1 MLLPRCGPY
10 YRAKCC
16 FTKLLYRLRSR
27 RRRRPRRRRRRR
39 RRTSLVPFPLGDV
52 SMYSIALLGYACID
66 LCIDC
71 CESHQGR
78 RLAQAHRITV
88 VVALLP
94 KQQQQ

>member
-10 YRAKCC
+10 YRAQCC

-27 RRRRPRRRRRRR
+27 RRRRPRRCR
-39 RRTSLVPFPLGDV
+39 RRTLLVPFLLGDV
-52 SMYSIALLGYACID
+52 SMYSIALPVYACID

-94 KQQQQ
+94 

>member
-10 YRAKCC
+10 YGAKCC
-16 FTKLLYRLRSR
+16 FTKLLHRLRRRRR
-27 RRRRPRRRRRRR
+27 RRRRPRRRRR
-39 RRTSLVPFPLGDV
+39 TLLVPFFPLGDV
-52 SMYSIALLGYACID
+52 SMYSIALPGYACVD

-94 KQQQQ
+94 EQQQQ

>member
-10 YRAKCC
+10 YRAQCC

-27 RRRRPRRRRRRR
+27 RRRRRRRRPRRRRRRR
-39 RRTSLVPFPLGDV
+39 TLLVPFFPLGDV
-52 SMYSIALLGYACID
+52 SMYSIALPGYACID

-94 KQQQQ
+94 